1 MIAIAEILSAAAS
14 LLILSSTFPQA
25 FQTMKTRMTRDISMK
40 FLSICVCGQITWTA
54 YAIATHQ
61 PIFII
66 GEGVDM
72 ALWAV
77 VLTIKLLNVRKGKE
91 EEEQKEQQC
100 DCQCHKCKE
109 FVVKEVTEIR
119 R

>member
-1 MIAIAEILSAAAS
+1 MIAIAEILSAVAS

-40 FLSICVCGQITWTA
+40 FLSICVCGQIMWTT
-54 YAIATHQ
+54 YAIVTHQ

-72 ALWAV
+72 VLWAV
-77 VLTIKLLNVRKGKE
+77 VLTIKIFNVRKGKE
-91 EEEQKEQQC
+91 EKEEEQQC

-109 FVVKEVTEIR
+109 FVVKEVNEIR

>member
-1 MIAIAEILSAAAS
+1 MIAIAEILSAVAS

-40 FLSICVCGQITWTA
+40 FLSICVCGQIMWTT
-54 YAIATHQ
+54 YAIVTHQ

-66 GEGVDM
+66 GESVDM
-72 ALWAV
+72 VLWAV
-77 VLTIKLLNVRKGKE
+77 VLTIKIFNVRKGKE
-91 EEEQKEQQC
+91 EEEEEQQC

-109 FVVKEVTEIR
+109 LVVKEVNEIR

>member
-1 MIAIAEILSAAAS
+1 
-14 LLILSSTFPQA
+14 
-25 FQTMKTRMTRDISMK
+25 MK